1 MNDDE
6 VALLWQQ
13 FRKSLEDTGNALG
26 LSGYNWQELL
36 VYAVGQLLVTLMIG
50 MLFWLLY
57 VTGSLLMRWLLG
69 RLGHGAGPYRTG
81 RVVLRYLLGLATLVA
96 ILAQYGAED
105 GLIKGMAR
113 AGLMTLAF
121 YLVWQLLS
129 RGLINRLSRRH
140 LDSSLVQLCKNTLS
154 VSLMALGAI
163 TVMAQFGFD
172 VLSIVAG
179 LGIVGIA
186 VGFAAQSTLSNFIA
200 GITLLIER
208 PFRIGDWVC
217 IHGQEGR
224 VVRIAFRTTWLRTR
238 DNVFAMIPND
248 SVATTD
254 IINYSAEGPTR
265 IRIPVH
271 IAYKDSVEH
280 ARSVIMPILAAH
292 PRTINNDTL
301 EPRVQLRELADSSVV
316 LSAQVW
322 VSARDVEVKGRISC
336 ELLEAIKQGL
346 DDAGIEIPFPHL
358 QLHLDEAR
366 GLEPVFGR
374 AGAADDETTRS
385 H

>member
-1 MNDDE
+1 MNDTD
-6 VALLWQQ
+6 VTLLWQQ
-13 FRKSLEDTGNALG
+13 FRQSLEDTGSALG

-36 VYAVGQLLVTLMIG
+36 VYGLGQLLVTLMI
-50 MLFWLLY
+50 MLLFWLLY
-57 VTGSLLMRWLLG
+57 VAGCLLMRWLLG
-69 RLGHGAGPYRTG
+69 RLDRGAGPYRTG

-96 ILAQYGAED
+96 IAAQYGAAD
-105 GLIKGMAR
+105 GVIKGMAR
-113 AGLMTLAF
+113 AGLMALAF
-121 YLVWQLLS
+121 YVLWQLLS
-129 RGLINRLSRRH
+129 RGLITRLSRRH

-172 VLSIVAG
+172 VLSIIAG

-238 DNVFAMIPND
+238 DNVFTMLPND
-248 SVATTD
+248 SVATSD

-271 IAYKDSVEH
+271 IAYKDSVAQ
-280 ARSVIMPILAAH
+280 ARAVIMPILSAH
-292 PRTINNDTL
+292 PMSINNDGLT
-301 EPRVQLRELADSSVV
+301 PRVQLRELADSSVV

-322 VSARDVEVKGRISC
+322 VSAQDVEVKGRISC
-336 ELLEAIKQGL
+336 ELLESIKLGL
-346 DDAGIEIPFPHL
+346 DEAGIEIPFPHL

-374 AGAADDETTRS
+374 RRSADDDTTRN